1 MMAVSSPNHLADAR
15 AEPSASTPLHV
26 CVAALTRER
35 PAMLAQLLRS
45 WRALIQPTGVETTF
59 LVVENN
65 DVPTGERAVEEFA
78 AAVAPHQVRYVLEPR
93 IGIPFARNRAV
104 AEMLKSDAALLLF
117 VDDDE
122 TVAPDW
128 LQEMVG
134 EFRRS
139 NALLIGGPV
148 LAAAPSFDLP
158 WLPGQVFKGVSK
170 RYSRKALRA
179 AKRVD
184 DGNPQATTV
193 VTSNWLGHRDLF
205 EKYNLRFDEGLA
217 FSGGSDAKFDD
228 RVTAAGLEKSWA
240 KNAYVTETIP
250 WSRLSAG
257 YQFRRGRDQSI
268 ASFQRR
274 LGREPARA
282 MLLLP
287 VELLLRLIFV
297 ILLAAAVP
305 LTGGRSLLDLARAA
319 GWSVGRCVALIG
331 ARSRLYETVTGE

>member
-1 MMAVSSPNHLADAR
+1 MAVNLPNRIGDAGVER
-15 AEPSASTPLHV
+15 LTPQPLNV
-26 CVAALTRER
+26 CVATLTRKR
-35 PAMLAQLLRS
+35 PAMLAQLLWS
-45 WRALIQPTGVETTF
+45 WQGLNHPDGVKTTF
-59 LVVENN
+59 LVVEN
-65 DVPTGERAVEEFA
+65 DDAPTAKRAVEEFA
-78 AAVAPHQVRYVLEPR
+78 AAVAPHEARYVLEPR

-104 AEMLKSDAALLLF
+104 AEMLRSDAALLLF

-128 LQEMVG
+128 LREMVE

-139 NALLIGGPV
+139 HALLIGGPV
-148 LAAAPSFDLP
+148 FAVAPSFKLP
-158 WLPGQVFKGVSK
+158 WLPGQVFKGVAK

-179 AKRVD
+179 AKRFD
-184 DGNPQATTV
+184 AGNPQATTI

-205 EKYNLRFDEGLA
+205 DKYNLRFDESLA

-250 WSRLSAG
+250 WSRLSAA

-287 VELLLRLIFV
+287 VELLLRLVFV

-331 ARSRLYETVTGE
+331 VRSRLYETVTGE